1 MFLSC
6 DEQQYHQSHPSNELH
21 ESTATAG
28 DDCHTVVHTFD
39 HSRTDSPKQANQVL
53 CEHSSHCHNSCQSQ
67 SGGSGS
73 SPSLYH
79 GEPLTDRRSTFQ
91 AHSSP
96 MHSVAEASSLK
107 SNKKIST
114 ATHNISAYR
123 ISGGPHNT
131 CLQDC
136 DDDGES
142 QTGSRLLHLL
152 YILEA
157 KDVLVVVS
165 RWFSGFQLGPDRFKH
180 INNVARDL
188 LMRCGY
194 IDDLNDS
201 NHSNQSNK
209 HKKKVL
215 VCKCLE
221 TISLTESYTNFFQLF
236 NAFGTYKR
244 DSITSEDNLSE
255 HRIKSI
261 PDLDSKLWEILD
273 HALLKIRTALTR
285 LIRLYTQTFPVDF
298 DISGNVSD
306 TIRLRKTFLRR
317 WTLICYLG
325 VCCQLQP
332 EWLNTYEEFRVK
344 STEFQHKTNL
354 LLNRSK

>member
-1 MFLSC
+1 MDCNTLRNDEIQALSAIYGEEWLVEDEANNVFSITLKDKSHCIDSQTRSQETERTIHLEFRLPEEYPLSQPPMYVLSAPWMSRRDKSLLTQQLEEIYCSNESQSILYMWIEKAREFLSC
-6 DEQQYHQSHPSNELH
+6 DDQQYHQSHPSNELH
-21 ESTATAG
+21 ESTATAD
-28 DDCHTVVHTFD
+28 DDCHTVVHTCD

-91 AHSSP
+91 AHLSP
-96 MHSVAEASSLK
+96 VHSVAEALEALSSLK

-142 QTGSRLLHLL
+142 HAGSRLLHLL
-152 YILEA
+152 QILEV
-157 KDVLVVVS
+157 KDVVVVVS
-165 RWFSGFQLGPDRFKH
+165 RWYGGIQLGPDRFKH

-194 IDDLNDS
+194 IDDSNDS

-209 HKKKVL
+209 HKKKA
-215 VCKCLE
+215 K
-221 TISLTESYTNFFQLF
+221 
-236 NAFGTYKR
+236 
-244 DSITSEDNLSE
+244 
-255 HRIKSI
+255 
-261 PDLDSKLWEILD
+261 
-273 HALLKIRTALTR
+273 
-285 LIRLYTQTFPVDF
+285 
-298 DISGNVSD
+298 
-306 TIRLRKTFLRR
+306 
-317 WTLICYLG
+317 
-325 VCCQLQP
+325 
-332 EWLNTYEEFRVK
+332 
-344 STEFQHKTNL
+344 
-354 LLNRSK
+354 